1 MQSEFSASNQLPS
14 TESKVYIDVTDLLNY
29 AQHNSAVSG
38 IQRVIVK
45 TITRFVNEHGLDR
58 IQLIALD
65 PVTGNLV
72 STDASLFLGDYV
84 FDQLA
89 LCRHF
94 NVSPASNKP
103 SLKDYLRARYKSPI
117 AYAFHFCRL
126 LLNNWL
132 SGGSTFAKRN
142 IAEAVKSAPV
152 DVASTRWRE
161 AEPGANDRVL
171 ILGATWDFPGF
182 TDAFSRAKAKKPFR
196 VYQLIHDLIPIVVPE
211 HMGQGVPARF
221 QKWFD
226 EVLDVSDIILAN
238 SKATARDIA
247 RYAELTGQK
256 RPEIRTVPLAHEYVL
271 PAQQPDARVHF
282 SVFNDRDLKLPRH
295 ATQRVLAATVEPYIL
310 VLGTV
315 ESRKNILR
323 LIQIWKHIIQT
334 EGPKTFNLI
343 IAGKSTGLKNLQAM
357 LAASGN
363 VDGKARFIERPDDAE
378 IAFLYA
384 NCQFSVCLSYYEG
397 WGLPI
402 GECMWMG
409 RPVLAS
415 SSSSM
420 PEVGGDLID
429 YCDPYDDEEIEAQ
442 MRRLIFDASHREQR
456 AQALNRGKMRT
467 WDQVISQIWEEV
479 SA

>member
-1 MQSEFSASNQLPS
+1 LHSELSASNQLL
-14 TESKVYIDVTDLLNY
+14 SKVYIDVTDLINY
-29 AQHNSAVSG
+29 AQHNTAVSG

-58 IQLIALD
+58 IELIALE
-65 PVTGNLV
+65 PATGRLV
-72 STDASLFLGDYV
+72 CSDASLFLGDYV

-103 SLKDYLRARYKSPI
+103 SLKDYLRARYKNPI
-117 AYAFHFCRL
+117 SYAFHFCRMQ
-126 LLNNWL
+126 LNNWL
-132 SGGSTFAKRN
+132 SGGRTFAKRN
-142 IAEAVKSAPV
+142 IADTVKAAPI
-152 DVASTRWRE
+152 DAASTRWRV
-161 AEPGANDRVL
+161 AEPGQNDRVL

-182 TDAFSRAKAKKPFR
+182 TEAFAKAKAKSPFR

-226 EVLDVSDIILAN
+226 EVLDVSDVILAN
-238 SKATARDIA
+238 SQATASDIY
-247 RYAELTGQK
+247 RYAEVTGRIAPK
-256 RPEIRTVPLAHEYVL
+256 IRAVPLAHEYVL
-271 PAQQPDARVHF
+271 PAQQPDARVHV
-282 SVFNDRDLKLPRH
+282 SVFNDRNLKLPRH
-295 ATQRVLAATVEPYIL
+295 ATQRVLAATIEPYIL
-310 VLGTV
+310 VVGTL

-323 LIQIWKHIIQT
+323 LVQVWKHIVHA
-334 EGPKTFNLI
+334 EGPKTFNLVL
-343 IAGKSTGLKNLQAM
+343 AGKSTGLKGLQGM

-363 VDGKARFIERPDDAE
+363 VDGKAHLIERPDDAE

-415 SSSSM
+415 NISSI

-429 YCDPYDDEEIEAQ
+429 YCDPYDDVEIEAQ
-442 MRRLIFDASHREQR
+442 MRRLIFDARHRERR
-456 AQALNRGKMRT
+456 AQALDRGEMRT